1 MIRIIEL
8 YDLIDF
14 CGTDMTIGTDSAL
27 HRIVE
32 ASDAIVST
40 AYSHQ
45 RTFILEVMGR
55 GCGYLGLVGISN
67 IDLMI

>member
-1 MIRIIEL
+1 MRIIRFF
-8 YDLIDF
+8 IFVDF

-55 GCGYLGLVGISN
+55 GCGYLGLVSILN
-67 IDLMI
+67 KHLRI

>member
-1 MIRIIEL
+1 MTRIIGL
-8 YDLIDF
+8 HNLIDF
-14 CGTDMTIGTDSAL
+14 CGTDMTIGADSAL

-55 GCGYLGLVGISN
+55 GCGYLGLVSISN
-67 IDLMI
+67 KDFCI

>member
-1 MIRIIEL
+1 
-8 YDLIDF
+8 
-14 CGTDMTIGTDSAL
+14 MTIGTDSAL

-32 ASDAIVST
+32 ASDAIIST

-55 GCGYLGLVGISN
+55 GCGYLGLVGISDKELR
-67 IDLMI
+67 I

>member
-1 MIRIIEL
+1 
-8 YDLIDF
+8 
-14 CGTDMTIGTDSAL
+14 MTIGADSAL
-27 HRIVE
+27 HRIIE

-55 GCGYLGLVGISN
+55 GCGYLGLVSISN
-67 IDLMI
+67 KDFASRHK